1 MLRATMKNV
10 TKCASLLAI
19 VSVCGANGVWA
30 QSPALSGAERAMVKS
45 VDAQTPTALA
55 LLEKIVNINS
65 GTLNLQGVVAVK
77 DVVSPLIEGLGFK
90 VRWMPMQAAT
100 ARAGDLV
107 AEHPCSPGAGKCGKR
122 ILLIGH
128 MDTVFEPT
136 STFQRYSI
144 VPGSEGKMATGPGV
158 ADMKGGLV
166 VMLMALQAM
175 KDAGTL
181 EKADI
186 KIVLSGDEEKPGHP
200 TSVARKDMIDSGKR
214 SDLALEFENTIQ
226 IDGVD
231 SVRVAR
237 RSANGWQLETSGKS
251 GHSSQIFNATYGY
264 GAIYELARIL
274 DQFRR
279 ELPELGLTF
288 NVGLVTGGS
297 TAKMN
302 DAGTEGQAVGKT
314 NVISPVAIAVGD
326 LRTVS
331 NEQTERVEAKM
342 RAIVADH
349 LAKTGATI
357 TFEEYYPAMAETD
370 GSRALVVQ
378 LNEVNTALGFSPTK
392 VADYMSGGAGDISFV
407 APFVPGLVGVGTM
420 GAGAHA
426 EGETVLLESLPR
438 QAKRMAILMSRLG
451 K

>member
-1 MLRATMKNV
+1 MLQPPMKSVTM
-10 TKCASLLAI
+10 CASLLA
-19 VSVCGANGVWA
+19 VLSVCGANGVWA
-30 QSPALSGAERAMVKS
+30 QAPALSAAETAMVKS
-45 VDAQTPTALA
+45 VDAQTPGALA

-65 GTLNLQGVVAVK
+65 GTLNLPGVVAVK
-77 DVVSPLIEGLGFK
+77 NVVSSLIEGLGFK
-90 VRWMPMQAAT
+90 VRWVPMQADT

-107 AEHPCSPGAGKCGKR
+107 AEHPCAAGAGKCGKR

-136 STFQRYSI
+136 STFQKYSI
-144 VPGSEGKMATGPGV
+144 VPGTDGKMATGPGI

-166 VMLMALQAM
+166 VMLTALQAM

-200 TSVARKDMIDSGKR
+200 TSVARKNMIDAGKR
-214 SDLALEFENTIQ
+214 SDLALEFENSGQ

-231 SVRVAR
+231 AVRVAR
-237 RSANGWQLETSGKS
+237 RSANGWQLEASGKS

-274 DQFRR
+274 DQFRQ
-279 ELPELGLTF
+279 ELPEKGLTF
-288 NVGLVTGGS
+288 NVGLVSAGA
-297 TAKMN
+297 TAKVN
-302 DAGTEGQAVGKT
+302 DTGTEGQATGKS
-314 NVISPVAIAVGD
+314 NVISPVALAVGD

-357 TFEEYYPAMAETD
+357 TFEEFYPAMAETEA
-370 GSRALVVQ
+370 SRALMTQ
-378 LNEVNTALGFSPTK
+378 LSEVNLALGLPAGK

-407 APFVPGLVGVGTM
+407 APYVPGLVGVGAV

-426 EGETVLLESLPR
+426 EGEAALLESLPR